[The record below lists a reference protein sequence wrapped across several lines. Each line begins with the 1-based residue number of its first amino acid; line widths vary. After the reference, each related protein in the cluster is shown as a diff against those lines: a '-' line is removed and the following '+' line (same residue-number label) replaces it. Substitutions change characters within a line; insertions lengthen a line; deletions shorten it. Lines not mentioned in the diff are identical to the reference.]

1 MAVPG
6 TEGVSVGLGGWE
18 GAEVE
23 EADAAEADEIKVEV
37 EVEAEAEAEDFAR
50 KHLSHIVSEC
60 VLNRVPGRKT
70 NVTDSCIQYSHC
82 LGSTKNNA
90 SLESISP
97 LQR

>member
-37 EVEAEAEAEDFAR
+37 EVEAEAEDFAR
-50 KHLSHIVSEC
+50 KHLSHIV
-60 VLNRVPGRKT
+60 
-70 NVTDSCIQYSHC
+70 
-82 LGSTKNNA
+82 
-90 SLESISP
+90 
-97 LQR
+97 